1 LPINPREAV
10 MHTDEYEIS
19 LSRELAVC
27 KSAIKKIK
35 EFFIIMERKHN
46 KTTEQFVE
54 EYDSR
59 KLADSLDDYK
69 PWRNNYESL
78 KRWKELERQYEEAF
92 RMMKI

>member
-1 LPINPREAV
+1 

-27 KSAIKKIK
+27 KSAIKKIN
-35 EFFIIMERKHN
+35 EFFAIMERKHN
-46 KTTEQFVE
+46 KTTVQFVE
-54 EYDSR
+54 EYDSG
-59 KLADSLDDYK
+59 KLTDSRDDYE

-78 KRWKELERQYEEAF
+78 KSWKELERQYEEAF

>member
-1 LPINPREAV
+1 

-27 KSAIKKIK
+27 KSSIKKIK
-35 EFFIIMERKHN
+35 EFFAIMERKHN
-46 KTTEQFVE
+46 KTTTQFVE
-54 EYDSR
+54 EYDSG
-59 KLADSLDDYK
+59 KLAGSRDEYE

-78 KRWKELERQYEEAF
+78 KRWEELERQYEEAF

>member
-1 LPINPREAV
+1 

-35 EFFIIMERKHN
+35 EFFAIMERKHN
-46 KTTEQFVE
+46 KTTAQFVE
-54 EYDSR
+54 EYDS
-59 KLADSLDDYK
+59 KKFTDNLDDFV

-78 KRWKELERQYEEAF
+78 KRWEELESQYEEAF
-92 RMMKI
+92 QMMKI